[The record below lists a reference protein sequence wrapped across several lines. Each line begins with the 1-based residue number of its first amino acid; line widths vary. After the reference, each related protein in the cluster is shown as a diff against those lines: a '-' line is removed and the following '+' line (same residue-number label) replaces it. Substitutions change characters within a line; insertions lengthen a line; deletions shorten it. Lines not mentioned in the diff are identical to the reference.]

1 MISPTKDNN
10 PVIEEATETQTDQPD
25 RQLWNRVM
33 AVLTHPL
40 GIVFITFLLTG
51 VVATSFAKWLD
62 NLSKVREVELAA
74 QQRAVD
80 SVRNITDLLYERRT
94 RGVLLSSSIRRSATL
109 DEIKERKHNYDDVFV
124 RYNSTLQSNMFRI
137 RNIFHTADY
146 TRFEAVLEER
156 IQPLF
161 VSQDRCLTSAYDS
174 EISTDDAKRRS
185 AVDVL
190 DDCNKGNPSPVSIG
204 KIEQVLL
211 DCVYGFTDELFR
223 VVQSSDWPHER
234 TDSLAISWTGSRE
247 PVPSQRR
254 LQENRPLLLQKSR
267 FLYR

>member
-1 MISPTKDNN
+1 VISPTEDNN
-10 PVIEEATETQTDQPD
+10 RVIEEAAETQADQRG

-33 AVLTHPL
+33 AALTHPL

-62 NLSKVREVELAA
+62 NLSKAHEVELAA

-94 RGVLLSSSIRRSATL
+94 RGVLLSSSIKRNASF
-109 DEIKERKHNYDDVFV
+109 DEIKERKHSYDDVFV

-137 RNIFHTADY
+137 RDIFHTADY
-146 TRFEAVLEER
+146 TRFEAFLEER
-156 IQPLF
+156 VQPLF

-174 EISTDDAKRRS
+174 EVSNDDAKRRS

-190 DDCNKGNPSPVSIG
+190 VDCNKGNPPSVSVG

-211 DCVYGFTDELFR
+211 DCTYAFTDALFR
-223 VVQSSDWPHER
+223 VVQTSDWPQGTNRLTPDIMGRIAR
-234 TDSLAISWTGSRE
+234 TCAQPEAPPG
-247 PVPSQRR
+247 
-254 LQENRPLLLQKSR
+254 N
-267 FLYR
+267 